1 MRKALPVAAALVL
14 ALAGCSAPSST
25 TEETEKQPEVVEE
38 AATEEAAADQGVSI
52 DWTEA
57 KTGEEAAKGAGF
69 DKFGVV
75 TKFKLGDLEFSDPK
89 FAYAGGVAQATYE
102 TPATAVYFRK
112 GVDTYTTPLSDRNLD
127 EFGAHWHKVIEGTD
141 VTCYGPAKGAV
152 TVATW
157 TDGVKSYAVTFQGL
171 GGDEMSMDTDEL
183 ASLVK
188 GFNEANADKDVEA
201 EAKKAEE
208 EKKKVEEEAKKAEE
222 EAKKAQEE
230 AKKAEE
236 EAKKA
241 QEQSSQSSSLISQ
254 ANAEALVEK
263 TCGGTCLTIDLV
275 TTKQYGQCWYA
286 TAEDDNGNWFE
297 YYVNNDGI
305 YLIDEKGAQKEQGTP
320 DKGSEEHY
328 EGESVTIYDS
338 IYAEW
343 HKAND
348 GQWYATFV
356 TYNGTQIFAK
366 RAPAGGEW
374 AFWAIDGG
382 GMVQVIYADIES
394 SEQGEYG
401 PAGVSS
407 HWQSLDGS
415 KWY

>member
-1 MRKALPVAAALVL
+1 MRKALPIAAALVL
-14 ALAGCSAPSST
+14 ALAGCSAPAST
-25 TEETEKQPEVVEE
+25 TEEADTQSEVVEQE
-38 AATEEAAADQGVSI
+38 AEADQGVSI
-52 DWTEA
+52 EWTEV
-57 KTGEEAAKGAGF
+57 KTAEEAAKGAGF

-75 TKFKLGDLEFSDPK
+75 KSFKLGDLEFSDPK
-89 FAYAGGVAQATYE
+89 FAHAGGVAQAMYE

-112 GVDTYTTPLSDRNLD
+112 GVDTYSTPLSDRNLD
-127 EFGAHWHKVIEGTD
+127 EFAAHWHKVIEGTD
-141 VTCYGPAKGAV
+141 IACYGPAKGAV

-157 TDGVKSYAVTFQGL
+157 TDGVKSYAITFQGL
-171 GGDEMSMDTDEL
+171 GGDEMTMDTDEL

-188 GFNEANADKDVEA
+188 GFNEANADKDEE

-208 EKKKVEEEAKKAEE
+208 AAKKAEEEAKKAEE
-222 EAKKAQEE
+222 EAKKAEEE

-236 EAKKA
+236 
-241 QEQSSQSSSLISQ
+241 QSNSLISE

-263 TCGGTCLTIDLV
+263 TCGGTCISIDLV
-275 TTKQYGQCWYA
+275 STKQYGQCWYA
-286 TAEDDNGNWFE
+286 VAEDDNGNRFE

-328 EGESVTIYDS
+328 EGEPVTIYSS

-348 GQWYATFV
+348 GQWYATFI

-374 AFWAIDGG
+374 AFWALDGG
-382 GMVQVIYADIES
+382 SMVQVIYADGES
-394 SEQGEYG
+394 SEQGQYG

-407 HWQSLDGS
+407 HWQSLDGN